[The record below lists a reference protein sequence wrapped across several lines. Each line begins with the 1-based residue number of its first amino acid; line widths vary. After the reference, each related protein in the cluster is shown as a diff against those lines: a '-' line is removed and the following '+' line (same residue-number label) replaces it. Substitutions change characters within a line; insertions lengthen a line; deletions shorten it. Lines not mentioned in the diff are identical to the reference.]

1 MKSRTLMFVAAMSL
15 FAALAVPLQLAA
27 QRYIV
32 TDIGTLGGTFTE
44 ANALNNKGWVVG
56 DATLPGDTALH
67 AILWRNGALT
77 DLGTLGGPNSNAVF
91 PLNERGEIG
100 GVAETSTPDPLGED
114 FCSFGDH
121 LICLPYLWQRG
132 VMTPLPTLGGG
143 SGNAKEINNRGQVV
157 GFAENTTP
165 DPTCVAPRS
174 SILSLC
180 CGKRAKSKNCPRSPA
195 TRTGWPS

>member
-1 MKSRTLMFVAAMSL
+1 MKSRTLMFLAAMSL

-132 VMTPLPTLGGG
+132 VMTPLPTLGAVAAMPKR
-143 SGNAKEINNRGQVV
+143 STTEAKWSALRR
-157 GFAENTTP
+157 TP
-165 DPTCVAPRS
+165 RQTPLA
-174 SILSLC
+174 
-180 CGKRAKSKNCPRSPA
+180 
-195 TRTGWPS
+195 